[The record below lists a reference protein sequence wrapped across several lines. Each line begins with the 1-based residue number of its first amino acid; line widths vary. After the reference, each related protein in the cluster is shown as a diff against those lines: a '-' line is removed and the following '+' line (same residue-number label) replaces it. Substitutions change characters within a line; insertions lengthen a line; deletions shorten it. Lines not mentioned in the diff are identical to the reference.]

1 MAIRCAILLLWIT
14 IGTSAQAQDC
24 FYSQQTQY
32 EDGSVINSIQRY
44 DCKSP
49 PETIIVENVE
59 EFPGHIA
66 CSSDSKSEIVLP
78 AFKNGEVALVLDID
92 SEELATFDGT
102 DHHYLNEVIK
112 LIESVI

>member
-1 MAIRCAILLLWIT
+1 MVKKCAIPLLWIM

-49 PETIIVENVE
+49 PETIIVEKEIPSKDRGIGEFLFGAE
-59 EFPGHIA
+59 ENHQNI
-66 CSSDSKSEIVLP
+66 SKLFST
-78 AFKNGEVALVLDID
+78 LVSIGV
-92 SEELATFDGT
+92 F
-102 DHHYLNEVIK
+102 
-112 LIESVI
+112 